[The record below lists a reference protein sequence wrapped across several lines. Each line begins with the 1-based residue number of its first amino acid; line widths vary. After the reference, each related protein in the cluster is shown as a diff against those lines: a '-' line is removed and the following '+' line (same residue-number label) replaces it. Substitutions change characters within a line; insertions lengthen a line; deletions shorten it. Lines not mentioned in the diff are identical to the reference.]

1 MEGMMEKLIALTFDD
16 GPNTTATPAV
26 LDKLEKHGILASF
39 FVIGNNITEDSA
51 PVMKRACDMGCEIHN
66 HSRSHPAMP
75 QLTSDEMK
83 AEVSFTD
90 NKVFEVTGQHT
101 RFFRPPYIAVN
112 DVMFDTIGMPF
123 IAGIG
128 CEDWEPSVSAQQR
141 AERILSQA
149 KDGDI
154 ILLHDADGNFQ
165 TVAALDD
172 FISQLKSRG
181 FRFVTITQLF
191 EKKGVPVATD
201 RKVYTNVLQKEAW
214 I

>member
-1 MEGMMEKLIALTFDD
+1 MEKLIALTFDD

-51 PVMKRACDMGCEIHN
+51 SVMKRAYDMGCEIHN

-165 TVAALDD
+165 TVEALDE
-172 FISQLKSRG
+172 IITQLKSRG

-191 EKKGVPVATD
+191 EEKGVPVAAD

-214 I
+214 V